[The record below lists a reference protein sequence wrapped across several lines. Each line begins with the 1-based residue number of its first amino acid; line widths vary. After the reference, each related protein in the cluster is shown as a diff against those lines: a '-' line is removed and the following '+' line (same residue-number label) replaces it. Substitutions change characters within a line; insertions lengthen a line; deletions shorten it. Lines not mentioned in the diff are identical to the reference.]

1 MEGSSMTSHG
11 GYAADTSDRYALQAG
26 RFWASGI
33 AAAVVA
39 ALTAMLGILVARGL
53 FHVPVLTPR
62 SHGVWGDART
72 ATFAVGAAVV
82 TLLAAGLMHVLTVAV
97 AEPRQFFRWIMAL
110 LTLIAVITP
119 LTLSHHTGSKIA
131 TALINLAVGAVITA
145 VVDSITAA
153 TRRPAPSPRRVV
165 RPG

>member
-1 MEGSSMTSHG
+1 
-11 GYAADTSDRYALQAG
+11 
-26 RFWASGI
+26 
-33 AAAVVA
+33 
-39 ALTAMLGILVARGL
+39 
-53 FHVPVLTPR
+53 
-62 SHGVWGDART
+62 
-72 ATFAVGAAVV
+72 
-82 TLLAAGLMHVLTVAV
+82 MHLLTVAV